1 MSVSNTNKQ
10 AGSTLIEILVAISVI
25 SLVLTAV
32 GSMIS
37 MSIKLSDSN
46 EQKQL
51 ALQKAQE
58 TLEFFRKERSINSWS
73 SFSTPLEDEGTY
85 CLSSLPENIAS
96 MSANLGVCGDEDLFE
111 AAKYK
116 FKREAMINFNDEN
129 SLKVEI
135 NLSWQDGSKAKDLS
149 IEQGFENY

>member
-1 MSVSNTNKQ
+1 MSNINRQK
-10 AGSTLIEILVAISVI
+10 GSTLIEILVAISVI

-73 SFSTPLEDEGTY
+73 SFSTPLEDKSTY

-96 MSANLGVCGDEDLFE
+96 MSANLGVCGDEDLFD

-116 FKREAMINFNDEN
+116 FKREVVVNFNNAN
-129 SLKVEI
+129 SLRVEI
-135 NLSWQDGSKAKDLS
+135 DLLWQDGSKAKDLS
-149 IEQGFENY
+149 IEQNFENY

>member
-1 MSVSNTNKQ
+1 MSDINKKNQRQ
-10 AGSTLIEILVAISVI
+10 AGSTLVEILIAISVI
-25 SLVLTAV
+25 ALVLTAV

-58 TLEFFRKERSINSWS
+58 ALERSINSWS
-73 SFSTPLEDEGTY
+73 SFSTPLDDGAVY
-85 CLSSLPENIAS
+85 CLNSLPDSVAS
-96 MSANLGVCGDEDLFE
+96 ASANLGACADGDFLE
-111 AAKYK
+111 AAKYE
-116 FKREAMINFNDEN
+116 FQREAVVNFNNAN

-135 NLSWQDGSKAKDLS
+135 DLLWQDGNKAKDLT
-149 IEQGFENY
+149 IEQNFENY